1 MDDVISLIQET
12 SEVDANFNAVG
23 RTTARQVFCRT
34 RSVSRSEFYAAGQQ
48 GLHPSLVVDVFRG
61 DYQGERIAVFHSKEY
76 AIYRTYLKLDE
87 DSIELYLEEKAG
99 VD

>member
-1 MDDVISLIQET
+1 
-12 SEVDANFNAVG
+12 
-23 RTTARQVFCRT
+23 
-34 RSVSRSEFYAAGQQ
+34 
-48 GLHPSLVVDVFRG
+48 VFRG

-99 VD
+99 AD